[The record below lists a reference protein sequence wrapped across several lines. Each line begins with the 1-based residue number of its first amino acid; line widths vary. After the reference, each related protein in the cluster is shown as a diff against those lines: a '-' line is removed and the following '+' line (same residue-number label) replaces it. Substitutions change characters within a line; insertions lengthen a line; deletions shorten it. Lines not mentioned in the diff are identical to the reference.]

1 MGQIIDRHALY
12 SAVNKA
18 AGILE
23 AKSVSQYYGGSLGCR
38 SIDRLCVGYQ
48 NQAFIGIMIPDP

>member
-1 MGQIIDRHALY
+1 MDRIVDHTLY
-12 SAVNKA
+12 SVVNKA
-18 AGILE
+18 ASILE
-23 AKSVSQYYGGSLGCR
+23 ARGISWYYGGSLGCR

>member
-1 MGQIIDRHALY
+1 MGQIVDHRALY
-12 SAVNKA
+12 SVVNKA

-23 AKSVSQYYGGSLGCR
+23 AKSVSQYYGGSLGYR

-48 NQAFIGIMIPDP
+48 NQAFIA